1 VDGTDFGGLIQG
13 ADESAVG
20 GGNGGGILSFNSG
33 AQFLFQSFDFADA
46 GTVAQIGF
54 RNIYDT
60 VENIGQLKV
69 QKVVEGGA
77 YEGDEEFEFTLAKAE
92 AEEDELGN
100 DTRSDQLPEEV
111 TATTTAGEVATF
123 GSIGYVEDG
132 TYYYTITETVPDEAD
147 RTPGMSYATDPVW
160 ARVDVPSDSALDPE
174 VWYGDSKEAVD
185 AKAEAGDESEEQG
198 TITNAFG
205 TGSLR
210 VTKSLRGVPAEFRE
224 KEFAVTVTNAAG
236 EYVDENGAVVE
247 DGYAMAVSA
256 ASPLEIDGL
265 PLGTYTVTELSDDRE
280 IEGDDVD
287 EDRSITTET
296 VEVTADNDVENPAE
310 VELVNVY
317 GTVEDEVVLKVTK
330 KVEGDGYAGKDE
342 FTFKLARLSDEIDEA
357 EESDEDESTDDE
369 GSEEEAADD
378 ESSDDTDDGLDSQAD
393 NIDGDESGDEEE
405 SDDYADDE
413 DYEDEDYDDE
423 SEDGEDYDGD
433 ESADEGYEYGDVLP
447 SDTTATAKAGGT
459 AEFGAITYT
468 EPGDY
473 FYTIRE
479 AVPDQADRPEG
490 MSYDTSTYLALVS
503 VGDDLSVSGPVYAKF
518 VGEETFDA
526 LYEALE
532 SGDEGAAELTVT
544 NRYERGTVS
553 VPLKAAKRLEGRALK
568 AGEFSF
574 QLRDGDGKAL
584 QTKTN
589 LADGRVAFDEIS
601 YTAADEGKTFR
612 YTITEVKGD
621 AANVTYDTHAAKV
634 SVKVETRD
642 GVLTAIVTYDG
653 SATNTFVNKYT
664 VPSVPGRP
672 TATPNSGTTPRT
684 TTSSSPTTTVTT
696 TKMTTPNEGD
706 STSFAAAISLAVLG
720 LAAVTVGRRR
730 RRA

>member
-1 VDGTDFGGLIQG
+1 LARLTDEV
-13 ADESAVG
+13 AASDDESG
-20 GGNGGGILSFNSG
+20 DDEESTEDEESG
-33 AQFLFQSFDFADA
+33 DESGED
-46 GTVAQIGF
+46 
-54 RNIYDT
+54 
-60 VENIGQLKV
+60 E
-69 QKVVEGGA
+69 ES
-77 YEGDEEFEFTLAKAE
+77 GDEE
-92 AEEDELGN
+92 
-100 DTRSDQLPEEV
+100 
-111 TATTTAGEVATF
+111 
-123 GSIGYVEDG
+123 
-132 TYYYTITETVPDEAD
+132 
-147 RTPGMSYATDPVW
+147 
-160 ARVDVPSDSALDPE
+160 
-174 VWYGDSKEAVD
+174 
-185 AKAEAGDESEEQG
+185 
-198 TITNAFG
+198 
-205 TGSLR
+205 
-210 VTKSLRGVPAEFRE
+210 
-224 KEFAVTVTNAAG
+224 
-236 EYVDENGAVVE
+236 
-247 DGYAMAVSA
+247 
-256 ASPLEIDGL
+256 
-265 PLGTYTVTELSDDRE
+265 SDDE
-280 IEGDDVD
+280 
-287 EDRSITTET
+287 
-296 VEVTADNDVENPAE
+296 
-310 VELVNVY
+310 
-317 GTVEDEVVLKVTK
+317 
-330 KVEGDGYAGKDE
+330 
-342 FTFKLARLSDEIDEA
+342 
-357 EESDEDESTDDE
+357 
-369 GSEEEAADD
+369 
-378 ESSDDTDDGLDSQAD
+378 GLDSQAD
-393 NIDGDESGDEEE
+393 NIDDEESGDEEE
-405 SDDYADDE
+405 SDDYA
-413 DYEDEDYDDE
+413 DDE

-490 MSYDTSTYLALVS
+490 MSYDTNTYLALVS

-553 VPLKAAKRLEGRALK
+553 VPLKATKRLEGRALK
-568 AGEFSF
+568 AGEFGF

-589 LADGRVAFDEIS
+589 LADGRVSFDEIS

-664 VPSVPGRP
+664 APTTSRT
-672 TATPNSGTTPRT
+672 TATTSTTPRSGSTTGTVSSGSPST
-684 TTSSSPTTTVTT
+684 TTRTTTAKT
-696 TKMTTPNEGD
+696 GD